1 MILYDL
7 SRNSLINIKSSEVIR
22 ILKILMEKR
31 LVVINDYYR
40 IMNRSFKN
48 YILTNA
54 DPVELREM
62 DRLAKQND
70 AWQSFRIPLIIFAS
84 GIVIFLI
91 ATQQHFLSN
100 LSTMLVSFGAIAGV
114 FLKVS
119 GIFTK
124 PFSSS
129 KPGS

>member
-1 MILYDL
+1 
-7 SRNSLINIKSSEVIR
+7 
-22 ILKILMEKR
+22 MEKR
-31 LVVINDYYR
+31 LVISNDYFR

-54 DPVELREM
+54 NPLDLKEM

-84 GIVIFLI
+84 GIIIFLI
-91 ATQQHFLSN
+91 ATQQNFLSN

-114 FLKVS
+114 FMKVS
-119 GIFTK
+119 GIFSFK
-124 PFSSS
+124 AFGS
-129 KPGS
+129 KNN